1 MEKRRRKNGELR
13 LENKNNLS
21 RKAGFSK
28 VLSNRF
34 YIHISATFDDG
45 GGKMPLTPLDIH
57 NKEFNKGFRGY
68 DEDEVNE
75 FLDQV
80 IKDYELVLR
89 EKKELEEQ
97 LKEMNERLNHFSSI
111 EETLNKSIVIA
122 QEAGEEVKR
131 NSQKEAKLIIKE
143 AEKNADRIVNE
154 ALSKARKIALEIEDL
169 KKQSKVFRT
178 RFKMLIE
185 AQLDL
190 LNNDD
195 WDHLLEYEL
204 DATEL
209 KTAQEEEPLT

>member
-1 MEKRRRKNGELR
+1 
-13 LENKNNLS
+13 
-21 RKAGFSK
+21 
-28 VLSNRF
+28 
-34 YIHISATFDDG
+34 
-45 GGKMPLTPLDIH
+45 MPLTPLDIH
-57 NKEFNKGFRGY
+57 NKEFSRGFRGY

-75 FLDQV
+75 FLDQI
-80 IKDYELVLR
+80 IKDYEILIR
-89 EKKELEEQ
+89 EKKETEER
-97 LKEMNERLNHFSSI
+97 LNSLNERLGHFTNI

-131 NSQKEAKLIIKE
+131 NATKEAKLIIKE

-154 ALSKARKIALEIEDL
+154 SLSKARKIAIEIEEL

-190 LNNDD
+190 LDTND
-195 WDHLLEYEL
+195 WDQLMEFDL

-209 KTAQEEEPLT
+209 KTLKEEETLS

>member
-1 MEKRRRKNGELR
+1 MQYKQDFRKNCR
-13 LENKNNLS
+13 IFAS
-21 RKAGFSK
+21 T
-28 VLSNRF
+28 
-34 YIHISATFDDG
+34 YISTEIAWRWHL
-45 GGKMPLTPLDIH
+45 MPLTPLDIH

-89 EKKELEEQ
+89 EKRDLEER
-97 LKEMNERLNHFSSI
+97 LNEMNERLGHFVNI
-111 EETLNKSIVIA
+111 EETLNKSIIIA

-131 NSQKEAKLIIKE
+131 NAQKEAKLIIKE

-154 ALSKARKIALEIEDL
+154 SLSKARKIALEIEDL

-185 AQLDL
+185 AQLDM
-190 LNNDD
+190 LNTDD
-195 WDHLLEYEL
+195 WDHLLEYEV
-204 DATEL
+204 DSTEL
-209 KTAQEEEPLT
+209 KIHEEEDSLA